1 MSATQLLDVF
11 FYLQV
16 INNASLHLPLL
27 MKAKKRNGLLF
38 LLHMCVCASSHAES
52 VMHQYLSLPFF
63 FSLTDVALTYLFIFL
78 VVLLHFLFSFRLYI
92 VCRYN
97 SSRFHHSFFFF
108 PLLHNRFN
116 HFVLSSVSFTLVA
129 LLSLKSERL
138 SAVFFFFF
146 PSTYTFCWCGETVTW
161 LAKSV
166 FPRER
171 KKEKGRKEESLL
183 VSTGI
188 IQ

>member
-1 MSATQLLDVF
+1 MKKSIKTHSSKCVVVLLRSLTSNMSATQLLDVF

-38 LLHMCVCASSHAES
+38 LLHMCVCASSHAEN

-63 FSLTDVALTYLFIFL
+63 FSLTDVALAYLFIFL

-146 PSTYTFCWCGETVTW
+146 FPLPTPFAGA
-161 LAKSV
+161 AK
-166 FPRER
+166 
-171 KKEKGRKEESLL
+171 
-183 VSTGI
+183 
-188 IQ
+188 Q